1 MKKIAV
7 FTLILIFTCGQAFA
21 VTLTVAL
28 FDLSGSV
35 LTDNTGSEGKDAPY
49 NKNMSELKKEINK
62 LGKGDT
68 LIIIG
73 FGRKSDV
80 TLLKASMPR
89 QAGPGNQ
96 NLIATRQAAVKKLEE
111 NMATKAKSVDNAR
124 TDIIGSL
131 FRASRIIEEYEG
143 PASPDKQAKRLLI
156 YSDMLDNENAGLSFN
171 RLKDGSYKGFLK
183 GLENKKMGYPNL
195 KDIEVNIY
203 SAFSD
208 IKGISTVETEVA
220 IKNLKSFWSD
230 YLSKCGSNVKSYR
243 TNY

>member
-1 MKKIAV
+1 MKKIAIFV
-7 FTLILIFTCGQAFA
+7 LIFVFACGHTFA
-21 VTLTVAL
+21 GTLTVAL

-35 LTDNTGSEGKDAPY
+35 LTDNTGSEGKDTPY

-68 LIIIG
+68 IIVIG

-80 TLLKASMPR
+80 TLLRAVMPR
-89 QAGPGNQ
+89 QAGPMNR

-143 PASPDKQAKRLLI
+143 SESPDKQAKRLLI
-156 YSDMLDNENAGLSFN
+156 YSDMLDNENAGLS
-171 RLKDGSYKGFLK
+171 
-183 GLENKKMGYPNL
+183 
-195 KDIEVNIY
+195 
-203 SAFSD
+203 
-208 IKGISTVETEVA
+208 
-220 IKNLKSFWSD
+220 
-230 YLSKCGSNVKSYR
+230 
-243 TNY
+243 

>member
-1 MKKIAV
+1 MKKIVIVAFV
-7 FTLILIFTCGQAFA
+7 FILACGQAFA
-21 VTLTVAL
+21 GTLTVAL

-35 LTDNTGSEGKDAPY
+35 LTDNTGSEGKDSPY
-49 NKNMSELKKEINK
+49 SKNMAELKKEINR
-62 LGKGDT
+62 LNKGDT

-80 TLLKASMPR
+80 TLLKATMPG
-89 QAGPGNQ
+89 QAGPMNR
-96 NLIATRQAAVKKLEE
+96 NLIATRQVASKKLEE
-111 NMATKAKSVDNAR
+111 NMANKAKSVDNTR

-131 FRASRIIEEYEG
+131 FRASRLMAEFEE

-156 YSDMLDNENAGLSFN
+156 YSDMLDNETAGLSFN
-171 RLKDGSYKGFLK
+171 RIKNGNHKVFLQGLESKKAGYPDLK
-183 GLENKKMGYPNL
+183 GV
-195 KDIEVNIY
+195 EVNIY

-220 IKNLKSFWSD
+220 IKNLKNFWTE
-230 YLSKCGSNVKSYR
+230 YLAKCGGNVKSYR

>member
-7 FTLILIFTCGQAFA
+7 FTLILIFTCSQAFA
-21 VTLTVAL
+21 ATLTVAL

-35 LTDNTGSEGKDAPY
+35 LTDNTGSEGKESPY
-49 NKNMSELKKEINK
+49 NKNMTELKKEINR
-62 LGKGDT
+62 LNKGDMI
-68 LIIIG
+68 IIIG

-89 QAGPGNQ
+89 QGGPGNQ
-96 NLIATRQAAVKKLEE
+96 NLIVTRQAAFKKLEE
-111 NMATKAKSVDNAR
+111 NMASKAKSVDNTR

-143 PASPDKQAKRLLI
+143 PESPDKQGKRLLI
-156 YSDMLDNENAGLSFN
+156 YSDMLDNENAGLNLS
-171 RLKDGSYKGFLK
+171 RLKDGSHKSFLK
-183 GLENKKMGYPNL
+183 SLENKKMGFPNL

-208 IKGISTVETEVA
+208 TKGVSTVETEIA
-220 IKNLKSFWSD
+220 IKNLKAFWMD